1 MVIHGKLIGKGDTG
15 VFGMRVSLSQKLI
28 LAVIVLSCAASSAEI
43 RAPEWSGAKWIWCV
57 QKPST
62 PLSSLP
68 EGVCYFRTGVAVTEQ
83 ARILSADLIVTAD
96 NLYEVAIN
104 GKPVGGNLS
113 EPNAWNR
120 PRRFDVAALLTAGDN
135 VIAVEA
141 ANTIP
146 GPAGLLLKLRVV
158 LSDGQAV
165 ERFTDSSWRCLAT
178 EEPNWRQLDFNDQAW
193 LAAAEMAP
201 FGAGPWGRLTVPAAA
216 EPPSKKNDDAQ
227 EAPATADYAWP
238 QGIAFIGEDCSL
250 TRLPSHGGTAY
261 QSLSV
266 TIFNPGNT
274 RAFPEHDLPGP
285 MKVGHKLFALA
296 PAKPGVTPRL
306 LLNAGLGAIGSPS
319 VSFDGQKLYFSM
331 AREGDAFFHLYRM
344 PAVGGIP
351 QRLTDGPFHDIDPV
365 ELADGR
371 IAFTSTRSGS
381 FEEYHN
387 TPTRALYSM
396 RPDGREISRM
406 TGTIIFDNEPE
417 VMADGRILF
426 IRSDN
431 FFDRG
436 KVETLLH
443 AVHPDGTEGYTEFGL
458 DLGPAYGNRL
468 RAFNCGSPAPMPDGR
483 VAYLTGAGIAVGRP
497 GCAQRDLVNLPLA
510 AGDVAALPDGRLLCT
525 AGISSI
531 RLNKLKKPKNSAADT
546 QGFEKIGIV
555 DPDQG
560 NGMMV
565 RVFTSTNGPVHSPV
579 YLGPRG
585 RPPLLASRMD
595 ERRTTGVLFCLDA
608 RFTRNTS
615 AGWPHVRAIRVLE
628 GRGLTVRSSHSYIV
642 HAGNETIELGTVP
655 LAPDGSFSVEVPAD
669 TAIAFQAVD
678 AEGRSE
684 LNEMSWIFVRPGE
697 SRGCV
702 GCHAVRQ
709 TAPPTVRCVPLAT
722 RVAPLRL
729 TDAGEPHRFR
739 GNNPAVTGLTELQFD
754 RFREV
759 AGLNRTDTTVIELI
773 ARLQAGEAAVRVSA
787 AQRLAL
793 WRDASAAPAL
803 ALRLSDK
810 TREVRV
816 ASAFALASCGTR
828 DSIPAL
834 LKAHADPDP
843 VLRQSAAIAL
853 ENLTGHA
860 DPGDWAAWFRASGWE
875 RIEAD
880 LVRQLA
886 TGDRDVIR
894 RAAVAL
900 GHTGGGEPARAALRE
915 SLKRLRDDTA
925 YVDWRKT
932 HHGDNAKFVSLD
944 PVNPRTVQEVA
955 RALGRL
961 KDSASVPLLAETLKR
976 HADPDTGNL
985 FLAEAAAEA
994 LGLIGTPEAE
1004 AALIEAFAG
1013 LKDYPRFTNWY
1024 GDHPALMACHASP
1037 VHLRIVEALDTLSS
1051 TNAVRLVP
1059 HLIRCVPTDPDRALF
1074 LENDDCETLI
1084 GRFLRHQ
1091 GAEARI
1097 SETCLAVL
1105 GDPQAARD
1113 KEVEAALG
1121 AVHGAWAGTPDISNR
1136 SAQIL
1141 SMVCRDRLYV
1151 PRIQAAFTRFSAL
1164 TNDIPRVFDK
1174 GIPVVLKLPARHWV
1188 CFYLGRTLG
1197 TLGDARATDT
1207 LLAALA
1213 SPNEFAS
1220 GSPDPLGPGIHFLH
1234 NDLTPCWRAAA
1245 AWALGRIGDTRAVP
1259 ALLNV
1264 VRDLDNALDARHAAA
1279 VALDRIADP
1288 ASREALRTLAAD
1300 YPEASTRKALLEA
1313 ENHFR
1318 RLPEGT
1324 KPDQ

>member
-1 MVIHGKLIGKGDTG
+1 
-15 VFGMRVSLSQKLI
+15 MRTRRVVNLSAAFLL
-28 LAVIVLSCAASSAEI
+28 LACAARSAEV
-43 RAPEWSGAKWIWCV
+43 RPLDWAGAKWIWCV
-57 QKPST
+57 TKPGT

-83 ARILSADLIVTAD
+83 ARIVSADLLVTAD
-96 NLYEVAIN
+96 NLYEVSIN
-104 GKPVGGNLS
+104 GKPVGANLS
-113 EPNAWNR
+113 EPNAWNS
-120 PRRFDVAALLTAGDN
+120 PKRFDVAPLLTAGDN

-141 ANTIP
+141 ANTVP

-158 LSDGQAV
+158 LSDGQTV
-165 ERFTDSSWRCLAT
+165 ERGTDGSWRCLAA

-193 LAAAEMAP
+193 RAAAEMAP
-201 FGAGPWGRLTVPAAA
+201 FGGGPWGRLAVPAVAD
-216 EPPSKKNDDAQ
+216 PPSKKNDDAQ
-227 EAPATADYAWP
+227 EASAPADYAWP
-238 QGIAFIGEDCSL
+238 QGIVFIGDDCSL
-250 TRLPSHGGTAY
+250 TRSPSHGGTAY

-285 MKVGHKLFALA
+285 MKVGHKLYALT

-306 LLNAGLGAIGSPS
+306 LLDAGGGALGSPC
-319 VSFDGQKLYFSM
+319 VSFDGRWIWFSM
-331 AREGDAFFHLYRM
+331 AREGDAFYHLYRI
-344 PAVGGIP
+344 PAGGGAP
-351 QRLTDGPFHDIDPV
+351 QRLTDGPFHDIDPA

-371 IAFTSTRSGS
+371 IAFTSTRCGF

-387 TPTRALYSM
+387 TPSRALFTM
-396 RPDGREISRM
+396 QPDGREIRRLTS
-406 TGTIIFDNEPE
+406 TFIFDNEPE

-510 AGDVAALPDGRLLCT
+510 AGDVAALPDSRLLCT
-525 AGISSI
+525 AGSSGSY
-531 RLNKLKKPKNSAADT
+531 LKLKKKKPALAET

-555 DPDQG
+555 EPDQG
-560 NGMMV
+560 NGKMV
-565 RVFTSTNGPVHSPV
+565 LVYASTNGPLHSPV
-579 YLGPRG
+579 YLGTRE

-595 ERRTTGVLFCLDA
+595 ERRATGVLYCLDA
-608 RFTRNTS
+608 RFTRNTA

-642 HAGNETIELGTVP
+642 HAGNETVELGTVP

-684 LNEMSWIFVRPGE
+684 LNEMSWIFVRGGE

-709 TAPPTVRCVPLAT
+709 TAPPTVRSVPLAT
-722 RVAPLRL
+722 RNSPLRL
-729 TDAGEPHRFR
+729 TDAGDPHRFR

-759 AGLNRTDTTVIELI
+759 AGLNRSSATVGELI
-773 ARLQAGEAAVRVSA
+773 SRLQKGEAAVRVSA
-787 AQRLAL
+787 AHRLAL
-793 WRDASAAPAL
+793 WRDSGAAPAL
-803 ALRLSDK
+803 ALSLSDGV
-810 TREVRV
+810 REVRV
-816 ASAFALASCGTR
+816 AAAFALAACGTR
-828 DSIPAL
+828 ESISAL
-834 LKAHADPDP
+834 LNAVTDPDP
-843 VLRQSAAIAL
+843 VLRQAAVIAL

-860 DPGDWAAWFRASGWE
+860 EAGDWAAWFKATGWE

-880 LVRQLA
+880 LVQRLA
-886 TGDRDVIR
+886 SEDRDGVR

-900 GHTGGGEPARAALRE
+900 GHVGGSAAARAALRE
-915 SLKRLRDDTA
+915 ALKRLRDDTA
-925 YVDWRKT
+925 YVAWHKT
-932 HHGDNAKFVSLD
+932 HHGDNAKFLATD

-961 KDSASVPLLAETLKR
+961 KDRASVPLLAETLR
-976 HADPDTGNL
+976 YHADPGPGNL

-994 LGLIGTPEAE
+994 LGLIESPDAE

-1013 LKDYPRFTNWY
+1013 LKDYPLFTNWY
-1024 GDHPALMACHASP
+1024 GDHSALMACHASP
-1037 VHLRIVEALDTLSS
+1037 VHVRMVEALDALSS
-1051 TNAVRLVP
+1051 TNAVALVP

-1084 GRFLRHQ
+1084 GRVLRRQ
-1091 GAEARI
+1091 GAEARV
-1097 SETCLAVL
+1097 SETCLSVL
-1105 GDPQAARD
+1105 GDPQAIRD
-1113 KEVEAALG
+1113 REVEAALG
-1121 AVHGAWAGTPDISNR
+1121 RVHGAWAGTPDITNR
-1136 SAQIL
+1136 AAQIL
-1141 SMVCRDRLYV
+1141 SLTCRDRQYV
-1151 PRIQAAFTRFSAL
+1151 PRIQAAFERYAAQ

-1174 GIPVVLKLPARHWV
+1174 GIPVVLKLPSRHWV

-1197 TLGDARATDT
+1197 NVGDSRATDT
-1207 LLAALA
+1207 LIAALT
-1213 SPNEFAS
+1213 SPDEFAD

-1245 AWALGRIGDTRAVP
+1245 AWALGRIGDARAVP
-1259 ALLNV
+1259 ALLSVAGNFG
-1264 VRDLDNALDARHAAA
+1264 NATDTRHAAA
-1279 VALDRIADP
+1279 VALDRLAGP
-1288 ASREALRTLAAD
+1288 ASRDAIRKLASD
-1300 YPEASTRKALLEA
+1300 YPEVSTRKVLA
-1313 ENHFR
+1313 ETDR
-1318 RLPEGT
+1318 RLSLLKAGAN
-1324 KPDQ
+1324 